1 MHNRSCKA
9 QRNIPPLLKHSV
21 ASSTGS
27 TAPHLPRD
35 STFSATRLEGL
46 VGEGMNHAGQGT
58 GSMLWIGAP
67 CAHCRREDFLP
78 LECGGC
84 HKSFCTAHFAQD
96 THHCPHRQQSDVRVP
111 ICPLCHEPPHGWKRN
126 ASAAE
131 VQRIME
137 AHWSASAGDQRS
149 CAALVPRTSSQSL
162 CSYAS
167 CQRALKLAIRCPH
180 CNAEFCLAH
189 RAPTQHACQ
198 AKHGVPAS
206 VHAWKQVKP
215 PNLPPIKPTVASE
228 PTKSRTPAPTKR
240 PLDRAARR
248 HAAQERQSMIRAMQE
263 RNKRGLLTEAEKV
276 VLAQKMAEVAADASH
291 SRPPGP
297 CTVM

>member
-1 MHNRSCKA
+1 M
-9 QRNIPPLLKHSV
+9 
-21 ASSTGS
+21 
-27 TAPHLPRD
+27 
-35 STFSATRLEGL
+35 
-46 VGEGMNHAGQGT
+46 GEGMNHAGQGT

-162 CSYAS
+162 CAYAS

-180 CNAEFCLAH
+180 CNVVLLGSSSSYSA
-189 RAPTQHACQ
+189 RMP
-198 AKHGVPAS
+198 
-206 VHAWKQVKP
+206 
-215 PNLPPIKPTVASE
+215 SE
-228 PTKSRTPAPTKR
+228 
-240 PLDRAARR
+240 ARR
-248 HAAQERQSMIRAMQE
+248 ACIRARLETGETSQ
-263 RNKRGLLTEAEKV
+263 L
-276 VLAQKMAEVAADASH
+276 ASH
-291 SRPPGP
+291 
-297 CTVM
+297 